1 MHYIIRIRT
10 VIIKVRSKG
19 PKANMPQAAELN
31 LLNILRSDPDGTL
44 HIFLQLFISIAAIH
58 IIPPLSLAP
67 TGPLETHQDA
77 QAYTIHHHCIQRRLP
92 ATCRNRT
99 DLEAAL
105 PPYHDRSECPY
116 HPRSGGHAPIRSQSA
131 RLFET
136 SSILQSV
143 FIVSPAG

>member
-77 QAYTIHHHCIQRRLP
+77 QAYTIHRHCTQRRRS
-92 ATCRNRT
+92 AMCRHRA
-99 DLEAAL
+99 DPGAAH
-105 PPYHDRSECPY
+105 PDPSRNECPI
-116 HPRSGGHAPIRSQSA
+116 HPKSIDHAPARSRSA

-136 SSILQSV
+136 
-143 FIVSPAG
+143 